1 MKIYA
6 LYHDESSEET
16 VVCISE
22 NIEKIKE
29 ILSGMCK
36 DRAFPHLEIWE
47 NGDVINSEYGNDA
60 LKLIANH
67 NIELADV
74 QKIFKENC
82 KIKILEEC
90 KEYDTGIQEKSGTD
104 KQYEENES
112 R

>member
-22 NIEKIKE
+22 NVEKIKE
-29 ILSGMCK
+29 ILSEMCK

-47 NGDVINSEYGNDA
+47 NGDVINSKYGNDA

-67 NIELADV
+67 NIELALDANDDIV
-74 QKIFKENC
+74 IETDIEKESESS
-82 KIKILEEC
+82 LELE
-90 KEYDTGIQEKSGTD
+90 
-104 KQYEENES
+104 
-112 R
+112 